1 MYYLSLFL
9 TIFANILYHFAQK
22 STSEKINPMFSLIV
36 TYSVALILSVVLF
49 CIIKGEKSLAFNM
62 QQLNFSS
69 ILLGG
74 SIVLLELGFLLA
86 YRAGWNISTASILST
101 IIVTI
106 ALIPIGALLFNN
118 SINRQNVLGIIIS
131 IIGIILINKK

>member
-22 STSEKINPMFSLIV
+22 STSEKINPMFSLII
-36 TYSVALILSVVLF
+36 TYSVALFLSLILFFS
-49 CIIKGEKSLAFNM
+49 IRGEKSLMFNI

-74 SIVLLELGFLLA
+74 AIVLLELGFLLA

-101 IIVTI
+101 IVVTI
-106 ALIPIGALLFNN
+106 ALIPIGILLFKDN
-118 SINRQNVLGIIIS
+118 INKQNILGIVIS
-131 IIGIILINKK
+131 ILGIILINKK